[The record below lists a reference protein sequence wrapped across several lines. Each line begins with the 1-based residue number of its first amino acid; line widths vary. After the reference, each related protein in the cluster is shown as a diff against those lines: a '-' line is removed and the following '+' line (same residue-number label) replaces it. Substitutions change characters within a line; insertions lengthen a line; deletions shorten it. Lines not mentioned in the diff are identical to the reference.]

1 MAEWSKAQKNET
13 CKKWH
18 PVRAW
23 FKETDLKSVG
33 KLPRRFESCGCRFIL
48 VFYSN
53 FFDLL
58 TKNFNLL
65 LAFKAII
72 IFANSMMRMEFNNCY
87 LLYLFIV
94 E

>member
-1 MAEWSKAQKNET
+1 
-13 CKKWH
+13 
-18 PVRAW
+18 
-23 FKETDLKSVG
+23 
-33 KLPRRFESCGCRFIL
+33 
-48 VFYSN
+48 
-53 FFDLL
+53 L

-72 IFANSMMRMEFNNCY
+72 ILCMMRMEFNNCY